1 MEKDYQTEID
11 LGTLFKMLL
20 SRWYIIVFSTIL
32 GFGIAFMFA
41 YMILD
46 DEYTART
53 SMIVLVSNEQQ
64 SNEQNFN
71 FSQKLTKTYTE
82 LAKSDLVIS
91 RVKEE
96 LGLNVSND
104 RLREMMTISGVQD
117 TPVIKLA
124 VVAKDKVEA
133 KEIANKTVLV
143 MQEVSLN
150 FDGFDNI
157 EILDVATTPENPSGP
172 NRLLYV
178 VIGVLLGGI
187 VGVGIVFMIE
197 LFDKTLKSPLD
208 IERKLGL
215 RLLAIIPDYTME
227 EEIEKL

>member
-104 RLREMMTISGVQD
+104 GLREMMTISGVQD

>member
-1 MEKDYQTEID
+1 VEKDYQTEID

-20 SRWYIIVFSTIL
+20 SRWYIIVISTIL

-41 YMILD
+41 CMMLD

-197 LFDKTLKSPLD
+197 LFDKKLKSPLD

>member
-124 VVAKDKVEA
+124 VIAKDKVEA

>member
-1 MEKDYQTEID
+1 VEKDYQTEID

>member
-1 MEKDYQTEID
+1 
-11 LGTLFKMLL
+11 
-20 SRWYIIVFSTIL
+20 
-32 GFGIAFMFA
+32 
-41 YMILD
+41 
-46 DEYTART
+46 
-53 SMIVLVSNEQQ
+53 
-64 SNEQNFN
+64 
-71 FSQKLTKTYTE
+71 
-82 LAKSDLVIS
+82 
-91 RVKEE
+91 
-96 LGLNVSND
+96 
-104 RLREMMTISGVQD
+104 
-117 TPVIKLA
+117 
-124 VVAKDKVEA
+124 
-133 KEIANKTVLV
+133 V

>member
-1 MEKDYQTEID
+1 
-11 LGTLFKMLL
+11 
-20 SRWYIIVFSTIL
+20 
-32 GFGIAFMFA
+32 
-41 YMILD
+41 
-46 DEYTART
+46 
-53 SMIVLVSNEQQ
+53 
-64 SNEQNFN
+64 
-71 FSQKLTKTYTE
+71 
-82 LAKSDLVIS
+82 
-91 RVKEE
+91 
-96 LGLNVSND
+96 
-104 RLREMMTISGVQD
+104 MTISGVQD